1 MPPREN
7 SRDTFAEEIVD
18 ADGDTVLTVPNPY
31 RYREFPD
38 TIRHPVVD
46 GDTLQGLAGRYYA
59 ALPRACALWWVLADF
74 QPDPIHDPTIALE
87 AGRILLIPSP
97 RVVSE
102 EILTEARRAEATG

>member
-7 SRDTFAEEIVD
+7 SRDTFAEEVVD
-18 ADGDTVLTVPNPY
+18 GVGDTVLTVPNPY

-38 TIRHPVVD
+38 TARHPVVD
-46 GDTLQGLAGRYYA
+46 GETLQGLAGRYFKNF
-59 ALPRACALWWVLADF
+59 PRACTLWFVIADF
-74 QPDPIHDPTIALE
+74 QPEPIHDPTISLE
-87 AGRILLIPSP
+87 AGRVLLIPSE